1 MPRSVADIG
10 PVKIQEEVVTV
21 DDLAEVHRALYATHH
36 EELDDPRNEAEGLDR
51 ASCPP
56 HVKHLAQ
63 LAAGASLG
71 RKSAEEWR
79 TWVLADAGDHAA
91 ALIESAEECMR
102 ASGLWPWPT

>member
-36 EELDDPRNEAEGLDR
+36 EELDDPRNEAEVLDR

-63 LAAGASLG
+63 LAADASLG
-71 RKSAEEWR
+71 DGRLVSR
-79 TWVLADAGDHAA
+79 PVTWL
-91 ALIESAEECMR
+91 LP
-102 ASGLWPWPT
+102 SGTNTSQRWSVERCA